1 MRAKS
6 EERRAK
12 NYNLKLKIKSFTL
25 YVLVISFTLLALR
38 FVTKQVNAQS
48 ASRSFTISPP
58 SIHLTLKPGE
68 KTEKLIKITNGS
80 EEPLEFV
87 GNVVDFIVTDKSG
100 TPELLPSGTKIESK
114 YAASTWST
122 VLPDTIIV
130 QPGKTV
136 YTTLYLQV
144 PGDARPGGRYFA
156 VTLRPLSGDGAKETG
171 ASVNSVVGSLVYL
184 TVAGKTKEAGSI
196 VSFSVPSFS
205 EYGPIKISTEIK
217 NTGDIHITPKA
228 TIEVKDIF
236 GKKVFST
243 ALANL
248 NIFPGTSRIYQ
259 NSWET
264 RFLFGRYKANLAGYF
279 GQANNLPLT
288 AMAVFWVIPY
298 KLIAIILL
306 AIAISIVGFFYFRK
320 KQEPEEIEEQ

>member
-1 MRAKS
+1 MLS
-6 EERRAK
+6 EVEA
-12 NYNLKLKIKSFTL
+12 LKLKIKSFTL

-48 ASRSFTISPP
+48 ASRSFTVSPP

-68 KTEKLIKITNGS
+68 KTEKLIKITNRS

-156 VTLRPLSGDGAKETG
+156 VTLRPADSAGGDGAKETG
-171 ASVNSVVGSLVYL
+171 ASVKSVIGSLVYL

-217 NTGDIHITPKA
+217 NSGDIHITPKA
-228 TIEVKDIF
+228 VIEIKNVL
-236 GKKVFST
+236 GRKVFST
-243 ALANL
+243 ALTNL
-248 NIFPGTSRIYQ
+248 NIFPGTSRVYQ

-264 RFLFGRYKANLAGYF
+264 RFLFGRYSANLAGYF

-288 AMAVFWVIPY
+288 AMATFWVIPY
-298 KLIAIILL
+298 KLISIILL
-306 AIAISIVGFFYFRK
+306 AIAIVAIGFFHLRK
-320 KQEPEEIEEQ
+320 KQEPEEIEE

>member
-1 MRAKS
+1 MFKFSKLKKLRNLFIIS
-6 EERRAK
+6 
-12 NYNLKLKIKSFTL
+12 NLKFKIC
-25 YVLVISFTLLALR
+25 VLVILAGLAL
-38 FVTKQVNAQS
+38 FANSKKVWAQ
-48 ASRSFTISPP
+48 AQRSFTVSPP

-100 TPELLPSGTKIESK
+100 TPELLPSSTKIESK

-122 VLPDTIIV
+122 VFPDTITV
-130 QPGKTV
+130 QPGKTTYV
-136 YTTLYLQV
+136 TLYLQI

>member
-1 MRAKS
+1 M
-6 EERRAK
+6 
-12 NYNLKLKIKSFTL
+12 KIKFIIFITFIIFIFVFT
-25 YVLVISFTLLALR
+25 S
-38 FVTKQVNAQS
+38 QVNAQS

-68 KTEKLIKITNGS
+68 KTEKLIKITNRS

-114 YAASTWST
+114 YAASSWST
-122 VLPDTIIV
+122 VLPDTILV
-130 QPGKTV
+130 QPGRTT

-156 VTLRPLSGDGAKETG
+156 VTLRPADSAGGAKETG

-184 TVAGKTKEAGSI
+184 TVAGKTKEAGG
-196 VSFSVPSFS
+196 VVAFSVPSFS
-205 EYGPIKISTEIK
+205 EYGPINIGTEIK
-217 NTGDIHITPKA
+217 NSGDIHITPKA
-228 TIEVKDIF
+228 VIEIKNML
-236 GKKVFST
+236 GRKVFST
-243 ALANL
+243 ALTNL

-264 RFLFGRYKANLAGYF
+264 RFLFGRYQANLAGYF
-279 GQANNLPLT
+279 GQANNLPLV
-288 AMAVFWVIPY
+288 AMATFWVIPY
-298 KLIAIILL
+298 KLITIILL
-306 AIAISIVGFFYFRK
+306 AIVIVVVFFSYFRK
-320 KQEPEEIEEQ
+320 RQETEEIEE